1 MGNILLPLNKY
12 QLLLHFCGEFITD
25 ISGNKFEINVVPVL
39 WKHN

>member
-12 QLLLHFCGEFITD
+12 QLLHFYGEFITD